1 VLNTLI
7 TTSFVKNTSIQGN
20 NLVAR
25 CVRSSFILGVSVVIS
40 KGLSFLSKVILAR
53 LLVPQELG
61 LMVLILSITALFE
74 SLTEVGIKQSV
85 IQNKNGAQPEYL
97 NVAWWFQSIR
107 GIGLYLIGFFLTPFL
122 CRFYF
127 ADKPEVLA
135 IHTNQELVI
144 LIRIAFLSTLF
155 IGFVS
160 PRAHILEKEFRFG
173 RAAILSQGSTALGA
187 VLTIL
192 LAFVIRN
199 VWALVI
205 GFAVTGLIGC
215 LLSYTL
221 CPFWPRMTFN
231 RSSFQEVSRFARGM
245 VGLPILTYIAYNIDV
260 LVGGKL
266 VPTYLLGMYGF
277 AQSLALM
284 PRELF
289 VRIISPILLPAFA
302 EKQHDKEAMCRAVLK
317 ITKFTALFGI
327 PLAIIAAVFSKSILS
342 LVYRPDYSAVAIP
355 FGLLCFYVMLLTQSN
370 TPATIFLGI
379 GQPAKHRTFVAVRAL
394 ISVAFMYPAVKM
406 FGLTGAVVIVLLA
419 NLVALMLQVVVVGRL
434 IGLRVRDYIMAWLP
448 GVALALPVS
457 GVCLILRFI

>member
-1 VLNTLI
+1 VLKTTII
-7 TTSFVKNTSIQGN
+7 TNSVKNTSIQGN
-20 NLVAR
+20 NLVTR
-25 CVRSSFILGVSVVIS
+25 CVRSSFILGASVVVS

-53 LLVPQELG
+53 LLAPQELG

-97 NVAWWFQSIR
+97 NVAWWFQSVR
-107 GIGLYLIGFFLTPFL
+107 GIGLYLIGFFLAPLL

-127 ADKPEVLA
+127 ADKPELLA
-135 IHTNQELVI
+135 LHTNQELVM
-144 LIRIAFLSTLF
+144 LVRIAFLSTLF
-155 IGFVS
+155 TGFVS

-173 RAAILSQGSTALGA
+173 RAAILSQGSMALGA

-205 GFAVTGLIGC
+205 GFASTGLVGC
-215 LLSYTL
+215 LLSYAL
-221 CPFWPRMTFN
+221 CPFWPRVTFH
-231 RSSFQEVSRFARGM
+231 RSSFHEVSTFARGM

-266 VPTYLLGMYGF
+266 VATDLLGMYGL

-289 VRIISPILLPAFA
+289 ARIVSPILLPAFA

-327 PLAIIAAVFSKSILS
+327 PLAMIAAVFSKPILS
-342 LVYRPDYSAVAIP
+342 LAYRPDYSAVAIP
-355 FGLLCFYVMLLTQSN
+355 FGLLCFYTMFLTQSSI
-370 TPATIFLGI
+370 PATIFLGI
-379 GQPAKHRTFVAVRAL
+379 GQPAKHRTFIAVRVL
-394 ISVAFMYPAVKM
+394 ISIAFMYPAVKM
-406 FGLTGAVVIVLLA
+406 FGLTGAAVIVLLA
-419 NLVALMLQVVVVGRL
+419 NFVALMLQVVVISRL
-434 IGLRVRDYIMAWLP
+434 IELRVRDYMMAWLP
-448 GVALALPVS
+448 GVVLALPVP
-457 GVCLILRFI
+457 GVCLISRFI